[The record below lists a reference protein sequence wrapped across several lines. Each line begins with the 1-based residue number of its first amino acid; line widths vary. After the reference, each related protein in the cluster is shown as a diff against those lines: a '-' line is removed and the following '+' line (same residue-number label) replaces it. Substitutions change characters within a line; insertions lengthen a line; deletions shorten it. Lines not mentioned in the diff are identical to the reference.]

1 MRYLLAILVLCGMML
16 LPCGTART
24 QDAAPAPKLTY
35 PGVRVMIVVPEA
47 HIGRQISDP
56 AAETELIRMF
66 AKARYTVIDQTQY
79 AAMRYT
85 PEMEEVVKNP
95 TGLKARALTT
105 KYGADLL
112 IVGEAF
118 SQRAELQSPGAISCR
133 ARVEVRAVFTQA
145 AQIIAATDGIATG
158 ADVTEFIAAKIG
170 LRKAGNVAGQ
180 YLLQEIGDY
189 VDGPTAVPGEETSRP
204 NGQPTIAVA
213 PFDDRSQWSL
223 GNWNLG
229 QQIPDLITVE
239 LMKLGS
245 VAVID
250 RASIEQVKK
259 LQREYISGMYD
270 NAGQAMELG
279 TLAQA
284 DYLIVGRISEFATK
298 RTGLLGGRI
307 GLGMEKAV
315 VRILIKVIDV
325 KRGTVLA
332 ASEAKGEATEAVLG
346 GGYVGVVFGGAVF
359 DKSAVGRATRKAI
372 AGAIELIE
380 HKLPGVTA
388 TNDDACP
395 HCKARVGA
403 TDKFC
408 AKCGKKI
415 DRAPADC
422 PKCRKPVTQ
431 DDNYCRNCGTRLKK
445 SDD

>member
-1 MRYLLAILVLCGMML
+1 MRYLFSLLALCGMML
-16 LPCGTART
+16 PLR
-24 QDAAPAPKLTY
+24 APAQEAAAVPATLKY
-35 PGVRVMIVVPEA
+35 PAVRVMIVVPET

-66 AKARYTVIDQTQY
+66 AKAKYTVIDQTQY

-95 TGLKARALTT
+95 TSLKARALTT

-118 SQRAELQSPGAISCR
+118 SQRSELQPPGAISCR

-145 AQIIAATDGIATG
+145 AQIVAATDGIATG

-180 YLLQEIGDY
+180 YLLQEIGD
-189 VDGPTAVPGEETSRP
+189 VVNGPTAVPGEESTHP
-204 NGQPTIAVA
+204 NGQPTVAVA
-213 PFDDRSQWSL
+213 PFDDRSQWAL
-223 GNWNLG
+223 ANWNLG

-239 LMKLGS
+239 LMKLNT

-250 RASIEQVKK
+250 RASIEQVKN

-284 DYLIVGRISEFATK
+284 DYLIVGRISEFSTK
-298 RTGLLGGRI
+298 KTGLLGGRI

-315 VRILIKVIDV
+315 VRVLIKVIDV
-325 KRGTVLA
+325 RRGTILA
-332 ASEAKGEATEAVLG
+332 AAEAKGEATEAVLG

-359 DKSAVGRATRKAI
+359 DKTAVGRATRKAV
-372 AGAIELIE
+372 AGAVELIQD
-380 HKLPGVTA
+380 KLPGVA
-388 TNDDACP
+388 ANDERCP
-395 HCKARVGA
+395 NCKARVSPN
-403 TDKFC
+403 DKFC
-408 AKCGKKI
+408 ANCGKKI
-415 DRAPADC
+415 ERGPAEC
-422 PKCRKPVTQ
+422 PKCHKPVQ
-431 DDNYCRNCGTRLKK
+431 KDDNFCRNCGAKLKK
-445 SDD
+445 VE